1 VGRVVWAAIVVWLL
15 AAGCSAWDSA
25 GSGGDRSPLQHTY
38 TDTETARFDE
48 CVARARARE
57 ALAHGSVIGV
67 IYHPRILARGV
78 RADVLFMLDDIAAS
92 GEFANEEH
100 DPSILPSAHVRVGNA
115 VIRWWSQPTP
125 AAREV
130 VLGCVNDALGYTS
143 SATPVAT
150 SQIDQTM

>member
-1 VGRVVWAAIVVWLL
+1 VSPNR
-15 AAGCSAWDSA
+15 
-25 GSGGDRSPLQHTY
+25 DRFLEHFQTLRHQLPI
-38 TDTETARFDE
+38 DCTEPGKIP
-48 CVARARARE
+48 ARARE
-57 ALAHGSVIGV
+57 AVAHGSVIGV